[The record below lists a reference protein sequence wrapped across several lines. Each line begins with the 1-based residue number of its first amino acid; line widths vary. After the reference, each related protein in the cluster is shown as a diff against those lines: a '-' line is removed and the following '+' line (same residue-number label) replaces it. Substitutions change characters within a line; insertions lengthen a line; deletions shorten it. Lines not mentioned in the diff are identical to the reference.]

1 MTLIL
6 KLHYNC
12 LLLFI
17 TEFFFFFYLDFD
29 NMDVINVINL
39 CNHKNLRTFGN
50 MSLEHIDA

>member
-1 MTLIL
+1 MKHIDFEASLQLFIT
-6 KLHYNC
+6 
-12 LLLFI
+12 FI
-17 TEFFFFFYLDFD
+17 TEFLFFYLDFD